1 MPAVS
6 LTNTNASTI
15 MIAEKGCGDDHCR
28 GATAAGG
35 VKTHVIRGQKKT
47 CLPESCLTGTRV

>member
-1 MPAVS
+1 M
-6 LTNTNASTI
+6 

-35 VKTHVIRGQKKT
+35 VKTHVVRGWKKT
-47 CLPESCLTGTRV
+47 CSPESCLTGTRV

>member
-1 MPAVS
+1 M
-6 LTNTNASTI
+6 

-35 VKTHVIRGQKKT
+35 VKNPRYPGAEEN
-47 CLPESCLTGTRV
+47 LLA